1 MGKGE
6 RGEAIENGNARERR
20 QAPATRGARKER
32 KMKRLFDKIKVAL
45 WKVGALK
52 TVTTSEG
59 WTYVRV

>member
-1 MGKGE
+1 
-6 RGEAIENGNARERR
+6 
-20 QAPATRGARKER
+20 
-32 KMKRLFDKIKVAL
+32 MKRLFDKIKIAL